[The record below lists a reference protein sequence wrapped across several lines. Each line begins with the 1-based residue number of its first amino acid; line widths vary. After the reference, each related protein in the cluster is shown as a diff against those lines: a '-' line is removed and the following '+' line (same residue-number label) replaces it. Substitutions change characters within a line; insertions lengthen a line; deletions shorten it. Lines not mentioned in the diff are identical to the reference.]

1 MDDILSAE
9 KASQLLKAIDCLYD
23 AVGDLAKWPAFL
35 AEAASLLDSQGAQV
49 GHHDLN
55 TQQLSF
61 SPMHGYEWDAGHYE
75 RYNALMSEDPRLP
88 YFALNPFRAVH
99 CRMGVDEKTL
109 HASRIYQEVL
119 KPGGVE
125 YSLGVCLQ
133 EESMFLSYFLVLRTP
148 EQAPFGKQECALFE
162 ELVPHM
168 RRAMLL
174 QREIA
179 TLDMEKRFSLD
190 ALDSMAVGIFIV
202 DADLRIRFDNRTSR
216 AFMDREDGIQNQD
229 GHLKLTE
236 TQDQDLKTLV
246 KRMALGSSVDLPP
259 VGQAMGILRE
269 SGAQPYSAFVS
280 PFCRERVR
288 AGWSKVQEPLAFVVI
303 RDPEL
308 PRETRQELLGR
319 EYGLTPSQ
327 AGFAILLCDGLSICG
342 AASKAGLTEASARQY
357 LKLIFQKLGVSRQ
370 GEMVSKILSMPLGAA

>member
-9 KASQLLKAIDCLYD
+9 KSSQLLKAIGRLYD
-23 AVGDLAKWPAFL
+23 AVCDPTEWPAFL
-35 AEAASLLDSQGAQV
+35 AETAILLDSQGAQV

-55 TQQLSF
+55 TQQISF

-75 RYNALMSEDPRLP
+75 RYNALLSEDPRLP
-88 YFALNPFRAVH
+88 HFALNPFRAVH

-125 YSLGVCLQ
+125 YSLGVCMQ

-162 ELVPHM
+162 ELIPHM
-168 RRAMLL
+168 GRAMML

-179 TLDMEKRFSLD
+179 TLNMQKRFSLD
-190 ALDSMAVGIFIV
+190 ALDAMAVGILIV

-216 AFMDREDGIQNQD
+216 AFMDSEDGLQNQG
-229 GHLKLTE
+229 GHLKLME

-246 KRMALGSSVDLPP
+246 KLMVLGSGVDSPP
-259 VGQAMGILRE
+259 VGQTMGIRRG
-269 SGAQPYSAFVS
+269 SGAQPYSALVA
-280 PFCRERVR
+280 PFCGERGE
-288 AGWSKVQEPLAFVVI
+288 AGWSKTQEPLAFVVI
-303 RDPEL
+303 RDTEL
-308 PRETRQELLGR
+308 PRETRKEILER
-319 EYGLTPSQ
+319 EYGLTPTQ
-327 AGFAILLCDGLSICG
+327 VGFAILICDGLSICG
-342 AASKAGLTEASARQY
+342 AASEAGLTEASARQY
-357 LKLIFQKLGVSRQ
+357 LKLIFQKLEVSRQ
-370 GEMVSKILSMPLGAA
+370 GEMVSKILSMPLIAA